1 MEMENKKG
9 YVLINLLPYR
19 ERLKKEGIQKFG
31 ILMGLFV
38 ALSGAVILSGH
49 TYLSLKIDSQNTK
62 NAFIQKENKA
72 LDGQIKEIA
81 TLRDEIKETLAKRQV
96 VERLQVNRAD
106 GVNVM
111 NEVSIRMPEGLVV
124 KSINKVGEK
133 VTIVGETQS
142 NAKVAEYMT
151 ALDSSEVFELP
162 QLIEVKSITAR
173 KAPGRNAPRGVA
185 VEEINSNEFSLTVN
199 MERKVEVEEVKKPV
213 ANTPAARAAAAKA
226 NATPA
231 AKKDEAASK

>member
-1 MEMENKKG
+1 MNIENNKG

-19 ERLKKEGIQKFG
+19 EKLKKEGIQKFG
-31 ILMGLFV
+31 VLMGLFV
-38 ALSGAVILSGH
+38 LLSGAVILSGH
-49 TYLSLKIDSQNTK
+49 TYLSLKIDSQAARNS
-62 NAFIQKENKA
+62 FIEKENKA

-81 TLRDEIKETLAKRQV
+81 TLKDEIKETLAKRQV

-106 GVNVM
+106 GVNLL

-124 KSINKVGEK
+124 KSVNKVGEK

-151 ALDSSEVFELP
+151 SLDSSEVFELP
-162 QLIEVKSITAR
+162 QLIEVKSITA
-173 KAPGRNAPRGVA
+173 KKPAGRNAPRGAA

-199 MERKVEVEEVKKPV
+199 MERKIEVEEVKKPAPKA
-213 ANTPAARAAAAKA
+213 ANSNAKP
-226 NATPA
+226 ATPA
-231 AKKDEAASK
+231 KADAAK